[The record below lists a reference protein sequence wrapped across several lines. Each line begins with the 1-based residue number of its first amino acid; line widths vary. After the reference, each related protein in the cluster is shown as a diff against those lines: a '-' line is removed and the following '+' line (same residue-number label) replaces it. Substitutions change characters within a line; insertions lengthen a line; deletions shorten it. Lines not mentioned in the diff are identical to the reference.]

1 MADESA
7 KEKFFNKEGTDWWV
21 WWVSAGFIIVF
32 IIAALIN
39 VDTVGAI
46 VTAAFTWVCDY
57 FGAFWQ
63 ILLIA
68 TFFLGLG
75 LAISKYGAIKLTDEK
90 PDFTTLKWV
99 AMIVT
104 TLLAGGGVFFS
115 ANCKPRKPIGP
126 MVPAATPITAN
137 ASASFPHI
145 LSIAFSLRIG

>member
-32 IIAALIN
+32 IVAALIN
-39 VDTVGAI
+39 VDAVGAI
-46 VTAAFTWVCDY
+46 VTASCAWVCDY

-75 LAISKYGAIKLTDEK
+75 LAIGKYGAIKLTD
-90 PDFTTLKWV
+90 
-99 AMIVT
+99 
-104 TLLAGGGVFFS
+104 
-115 ANCKPRKPIGP
+115 
-126 MVPAATPITAN
+126 
-137 ASASFPHI
+137 
-145 LSIAFSLRIG
+145 